1 LEKLRHQF
9 AAMGFYL
16 NAHPLDAYGD
26 TLSQIHTTPAAE
38 LMARVQESRESQTYR
53 LAGILITKQERATK
67 SGQRYAFVQLSDPSG
82 IFEVT
87 LFSELLNQYRDW
99 LEPGKALLVT
109 VTAQLTD
116 ETLRLTCQSIECLE
130 KATEGGSLTLTLQ
143 EEKQIKTL
151 EKILAKENAGRTRII
166 VKVPLDKETAILT
179 LPASYSLSPDARAAL
194 NELVA

>member
-1 LEKLRHQF
+1 
-9 AAMGFYL
+9 MGFYL

-38 LMARVQESRESQTYR
+38 LMARVQDSRESQTYR

-116 ETLRLTCQSIECLE
+116 DALRLTCQSIECLE
-130 KATEGGSLTLTLQ
+130 KATEGGSLTLMLH
-143 EEKQIKTL
+143 EEKQINVL
-151 EKILAKENAGRTRII
+151 EKVLGKEKAGRTKII
-166 VKVPLDKETAILT
+166 IKVNLEEGSAIFT
-179 LPASYSLSPDARAAL
+179 LPTSYSLSPDARAAL
-194 NELVA
+194 NELAA